1 MCHYVGMNPAD
12 PQQLPDDVD
21 ALKAMIAAAH
31 AREALA
37 DQQRLV
43 LEAEIA
49 AHEAAIAQMNAAKVA
64 DAEKIARLESIV
76 AMLKRAQFG
85 TRSEKLRIDPL
96 DAEQMAF
103 VFDELQTGLGEIR
116 AERDKRAGTA
126 AARPPRPR
134 KGFAPHLERIEQTIE
149 PEVPADCVGLET
161 VRIGEDVSERLD
173 VTPATFRVIV
183 TRRPK
188 YAYRLADGEDRI
200 VQAPA
205 PDHLIAGGIP
215 TEALL
220 AQVAV
225 SKYADGLPLYR
236 QEEIYARDGVEL
248 DRSLMAQWMGR
259 VGFEL
264 EPLAQYVLHTIKQ
277 GERIFADE
285 TRLPTLA
292 PGSGKVKTAWL
303 WAYARDDRPFG
314 GSGPPMVAYRFE
326 DSRSG
331 DCVARHLDGYRGI
344 LQVDGYAAYN
354 RLGKDRGA
362 NDAMTLAGCWAHAR
376 RKFFDLHASDGSP
389 FAGAVVKAMAPLW
402 AIEEEIR
409 GHGAELRA
417 SIRAERARPIV
428 TELFNMLDRE
438 LPRLSGKSKLAE
450 IIRYTLSRRAA
461 FERFL
466 ADGRI
471 EIDSNIVERAI
482 RPQTITRKNALFAGS
497 DGGGRAWAT
506 IATLLTTAKMNGV
519 DPHAWL
525 TQTLERIASGW
536 PNSQIADLMPW
547 NFSQ

>member
-1 MCHYVGMNPAD
+1 MIPAD
-12 PQQLPDDVD
+12 PQQLPDDID

-31 AREALA
+31 ANQALA
-37 DQQRLV
+37 EQNRLA

-49 AHEAAIAQMNAAKVA
+49 SMKAVKAA
-64 DAEKIARLESIV
+64 DDEKIGRLESIV
-76 AMLKRAQFG
+76 AMLRRAQYG

-103 VFDELQTGLGEIR
+103 VFDELQTGLGEIL
-116 AERDKRAGTA
+116 AGRDKRAGA
-126 AARPPRPR
+126 SAARPSRPR
-134 KGFAPHLERIEQTIE
+134 KGFAPHLERVEQMIE
-149 PEVPADCVGLET
+149 PEVPAECVGLQA

-173 VTPATFRVIV
+173 VTPATFRIIV

-188 YAYRLADGEDRI
+188 YAYRLADGEERI
-200 VQAPA
+200 VQALA
-205 PDHLIAGGIP
+205 PDHLIAGGLP

-236 QEEIYARDGVEL
+236 QEEIYAVEL

-277 GERIFADE
+277 GERVFADE

-331 DCVARHLDGYRGI
+331 DCVARHLDGYQGI

-376 RKFFDLHASDGSP
+376 RKFFDIHASDGSP
-389 FAGAVVKAMAPLW
+389 FTGAVVNAMAPLW
-402 AIEEEIR
+402 AIEDDIR

-417 SIRAERARPIV
+417 SIRAERSSPIV
-428 TELFNMLDRE
+428 AELFAMLDRE

-450 IIRYTLSRRAA
+450 AIRYTSSRRAA

-466 ADGRI
+466 TDGRI
-471 EIDSNIVERAI
+471 EIDSNIVERTI
-482 RPQTITRKNALFAGS
+482 RPQAITRKNSLFAGS

-506 IATLLTTAKMNGV
+506 IATLLTTAKMNSV
-519 DPHAWL
+519 DPNAWL
-525 TQTLERIASGW
+525 TQTLQRIAGGW

-547 NFSQ
+547 NFRP